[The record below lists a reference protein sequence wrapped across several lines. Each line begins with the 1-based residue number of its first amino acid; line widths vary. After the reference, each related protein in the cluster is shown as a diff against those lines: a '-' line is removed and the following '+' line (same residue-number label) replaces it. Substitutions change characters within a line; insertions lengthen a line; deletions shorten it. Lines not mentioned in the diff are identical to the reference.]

1 VGYFKHTRA
10 GIKITLDPV
19 EAAVLEQVMGEMSE
33 VIGQPPDRLEGQQ
46 WARDLGLGSV
56 GADPVDP
63 VSQAPADLN
72 DPDDPITARLF
83 PAAYQGADDVD
94 DAAQDFRRF
103 TEDDLRAGKAANVAA
118 VLDSLPEGGGSLV
131 LDRDACQAWLG
142 GLNDARLALGT
153 ALEVD
158 ENTEYELAAL
168 APEEPR
174 AHRLLVYHWLGELQT
189 SLLDA
194 LMR

>member
-1 VGYFKHTRA
+1 MGYFKRTRA

-19 EAAVLEQVMGEMSE
+19 ETAVLEQVMGEMSE
-33 VIGQPPDRLEGQQ
+33 VIGQPRERPGDQQ
-46 WARDLGLGSV
+46 WARDLGLSSV
-56 GADPVDP
+56 GTQD
-63 VSQAPADLN
+63 DLGE
-72 DPDDPITARLF
+72 PDDPIRARLF

-94 DAAQDFRRF
+94 GAAQDFRRF
-103 TEDDLRAGKAANVAA
+103 TEDDLRSAKAANAA
-118 VLDSLPEGGGSLV
+118 ALLKSLPDGGGSLV
-131 LDRDACQAWLG
+131 LDPQACQAWLG

-168 APEEPR
+168 VPEEPR

>member
-10 GIKITLDPV
+10 GVKITLDPV
-19 EAAVLEQVMGEMSE
+19 ETAVLEQVMGEMSQ

-56 GADPVDP
+56 GADPVDESP
-63 VSQAPADLN
+63 GDLD
-72 DPDDPITARLF
+72 DPDDPILARLF

-94 DAAQDFRRF
+94 GAAQDFRRF

-131 LDRDACQAWLG
+131 LDGDACQAWLG

-168 APEEPR
+168 EPEEPR